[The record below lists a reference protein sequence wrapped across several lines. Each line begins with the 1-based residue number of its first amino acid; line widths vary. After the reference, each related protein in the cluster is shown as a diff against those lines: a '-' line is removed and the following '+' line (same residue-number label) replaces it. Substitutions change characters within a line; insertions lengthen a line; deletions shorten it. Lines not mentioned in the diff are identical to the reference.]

1 MRLGEETLEKGGR
14 EAIKKGFGFWSSPT
28 HGIVMEKV
36 GDREGRH
43 TIVSAALRKELP
55 WPGTSPPEPPCDG
68 DMKGEERRRGRKGN
82 YWNSR

>member
-1 MRLGEETLEKGGR
+1 
-14 EAIKKGFGFWSSPT
+14 
-28 HGIVMEKV
+28 MEKV

-55 WPGTSPPEPPCDG
+55 WPGTSPSEPPCDG
-68 DMKGEERRRGRKGN
+68 DMKGEERRRGREGN